1 MACTAVIRRTAR
13 LASARR
19 YRPGILRRHQSQR
32 RCWDP
37 GWIELPARAEPFPY
51 GAVLRLTHRNLG
63 KQSRRLTQMY
73 SIFYIIGVIVVIL
86 AVLSLL
92 GIR

>member
-1 MACTAVIRRTAR
+1 
-13 LASARR
+13 L
-19 YRPGILRRHQSQR
+19 
-32 RCWDP
+32 
-37 GWIELPARAEPFPY
+37 EPF
-51 GAVLRLTHRNLG
+51 
-63 KQSRRLTQMY
+63 SRRLVLAPWHHNPASEEASAAMY